1 MNNLGKF
8 ILLIAV
14 LSSTAAFSAG
24 AQDRK
29 DGQSWREKIMSEKI
43 AFITNAV
50 GLTPEE
56 AQTFWPVYNQLWEE
70 RGEAQFAVMKAY
82 KALAEAVDGNRTKEV
97 PSLLDTYLS
106 AIKAKDRLDNSCAEK
121 YRKVLPDEK
130 VAKLYVAEERFRR
143 QQIHKLHHGGK

>member
-1 MNNLGKF
+1 
-8 ILLIAV
+8 
-14 LSSTAAFSAG
+14 
-24 AQDRK
+24 
-29 DGQSWREKIMSEKI
+29 MSEKI

-97 PSLLDTYLS
+97 PGLLDTYLS